1 MVLKPQDIF
10 ILLKLWLL
18 RDEKWTFNRVASQVF
33 MSPSEVHGAV
43 KRATQAQLFDAHLH
57 RPRLKALEEFLVHGV
72 KYAFP
77 PDLGP
82 VTRGVPTGF
91 ATPVMQEH
99 LSLSQ
104 GNNEIYVW
112 PYPEGE
118 HRGVGLS
125 PLYKS
130 VPQAVAGD
138 AALYNLLGLVDAV
151 RLGRAREQKIAV
163 QLLAAQLR
171 QIV

>member
-18 RDEKWTFNRVASQVF
+18 REEKWSFNRVAAEVF
-33 MSPSEVHGAV
+33 MSPSEVHAAV
-43 KRATQAQLFDAHLH
+43 KRATQAHLFDAHLH
-57 RPRLKALEEFLVHGV
+57 RPRIKALEEFLVHGV

-82 VTRGVPTGF
+82 VTRGVPTAF
-91 ATPVMQEH
+91 ATPALKEH
-99 LSLSQ
+99 LSVREESI
-104 GNNEIYVW
+104 EMYVW

-118 HRGVGLS
+118 YRGVSLS

-130 VPQAVAGD
+130 VPQAVASD
-138 AALYNLLGLVDAV
+138 AALYNLLGVVDAI
-151 RLGRAREQKIAV
+151 RLGRAREQEIAV
-163 QLLAAQLR
+163 QLLTVQLN
-171 QIV
+171 QNV